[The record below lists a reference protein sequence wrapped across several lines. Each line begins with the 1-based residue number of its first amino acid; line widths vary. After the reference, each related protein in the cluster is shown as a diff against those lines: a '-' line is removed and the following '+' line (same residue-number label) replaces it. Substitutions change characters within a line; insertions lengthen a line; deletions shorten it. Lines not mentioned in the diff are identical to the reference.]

1 MSGVNRGSQGVGMKF
16 LRTVSIWVFCALM
29 GATAVAEDIDL
40 FQGVNPDN
48 AATVDILV
56 VMDNAARANSSAEK
70 CPPPKQVKNPEG
82 KDSWVFETPFGIH
95 QCALASVVSQLPD
108 TQVRLGVMMFRGP
121 QTQKYSN
128 GTVTGCGYTSN
139 GGCVVFPMTR
149 LDVTGKAA
157 FLDWLSRWD
166 TNNSNEGSVDISASN
181 VTVAGALQEA
191 YAYLK
196 GNGSQGLSEEIYSQ
210 SALYEPG
217 VNECD
222 SSAYLVYI
230 GTSWDQNGQP
240 RDAVEAGNALYNEG
254 SVTPAKRANPPE
266 DAQTNPLIGR
276 QVRTV
281 CKPKGAGGQ
290 TTISPDDV
298 SSFTATNTSAR
309 VNFSWVG
316 VAGADSYVIRRY
328 QKASPGSKFVF
339 QKAFSTFPTTEAC
352 FDQPGVA
359 GVYQYSIVA
368 SLEGQESSEVYI
380 VGRNNQRREF
390 SLSGGVPTDSDCNQ
404 VSPGTD
410 FETEILSPEK
420 HPQASGA
427 YQYADEWT
435 RYLRNQLG
443 IRTYTVG
450 LINKDECF
458 ASYPGIMT
466 SMAIEGGGEY
476 FETYDFEGIEN
487 ALGNIFSQILATN
500 SVFASV
506 SLPISVNTE
515 DTFLNQVYIGMFRP
529 DGDGRPRWH
538 GNLKAYQ
545 LGFEGD
551 ELRLKD
557 ADDGRAIA
565 SSSTGFIDACARSFW
580 TPQSGSDYW
589 PTDEDFYAN
598 CLPEGRASQDGPD
611 GQIVEKGGAGY
622 GLRQANFSNRNIW
635 TYNPSTQGLASFD
648 TGLFS
653 SYSATAKA
661 SMFGVT
667 ESAEVDPIV
676 IWARGAYNITG
687 SEDDDDFVSLGSTR
701 PSIHGDVI
709 HSRPKAIDFNET
721 NVDSA
726 SAVVVF
732 YGAND
737 GTLRA
742 INGNL
747 PDGNAD
753 LIAGKAPGEE
763 IWSFLPPEFYPE
775 LKRLRDNEVPIDF
788 EGIARCVPPAGETE
802 GPCEPKPYGMDGPVS
817 AFING
822 EPGDVDYRVIIYATM
837 RRGGRMIYAFD
848 VTDIP
853 AGDDPTLVWRFGCN
867 DSGAAGQ
874 VVSCTHSGLDAEIG
888 QTWSSPQPTTLANGT
903 PVVIFGGGYDEC
915 EDIDSVGSSCLAGT
929 RGGFVYVV
937 HAETGVI
944 LRKFSLADS
953 LGGGEVARPVPADV
967 IVVPADDESGTL
979 AYVYASDLGGNVYRI
994 SAANGQPISNSQ
1006 PNSWELRR
1014 IARLGCTPSDGTHC
1028 NRKFFYP
1035 PDVIRPLSGG
1045 FVLLLGSGDREKP
1058 LPSETYPNASAVSNY
1073 FFAIYDDP
1081 QNVDVKKPQLSE
1093 LQDDF
1098 SCNGA
1103 YVCMNALAPV
1113 TMGQT
1118 EAAAQQDANNNYFAG
1133 WRLALRPSE
1142 QTVTTTITVLG
1153 TSIFSTHTPETPES
1167 YVSCEANLGTARAY
1181 QVNYATGQGAGSDN
1195 QRSAEIEGGG
1205 LPPSPVA
1212 GLVKIGDEVVPF
1224 VIGANARSA
1233 LEAALPGEGAF
1244 PREPKGKRYW
1254 YIQR

>member
-1 MSGVNRGSQGVGMKF
+1 MKF
-16 LRTVSIWVFCALM
+16 LLKFSTLVFCAAI
-29 GATAVAEDIDL
+29 GTTALAEDIDL

-56 VMDNAARANSSAEK
+56 VMDNAARASSSAEP
-70 CPPPKQVKNPEG
+70 CPVPKQVKNPQG
-82 KDSWVFETPFGIH
+82 QISWVYGTPFGIH

-121 QTQKYSN
+121 QTQKYTN
-128 GTVTGCGYTSN
+128 GTVTDCVDGYSSN
-139 GGCVVFPMTR
+139 GGCAVFPMTR
-149 LDVTGKAA
+149 LDTNGKAA

-166 TNNSNEGSVDISASN
+166 TGAANRNKGSVNIAASN

-196 GNGSQGLSEEIYSQ
+196 GSGAQGLSNEVYSQ
-210 SALYEPG
+210 PALYQPG
-217 VNECD
+217 EDECD
-222 SSAYLVYI
+222 ASAYLVYI

-240 RDAVEAGNALYNEG
+240 RDAVEAGDALYNTDP
-254 SVTPAKRANPPE
+254 SIASAKRANPPE
-266 DAQTNPLIGR
+266 DAQSNPLIAR

-281 CKPKGAGGQ
+281 CKPKG
-290 TTISPDDV
+290 
-298 SSFTATNTSAR
+298 NTSGTTNPPSPVASFSASSVSPTR

-316 VAGADSYVIRRY
+316 SEGADSYVVSRY
-328 QKASPGSKFVF
+328 KKRSTGNRFDFEKQFI
-339 QKAFSTFPTTEAC
+339 TFPTTTDC

-359 GVYQYSIVA
+359 GTYQYSIA
-368 SLEGQESSEVYI
+368 SSLEGQKATEVFVLTNNGKAREFNLGGGVAESSCDQASAGSE
-380 VGRNNQRREF
+380 
-390 SLSGGVPTDSDCNQ
+390 T
-404 VSPGTD
+404 
-410 FETEILSPEK
+410 ETEILEPEK
-420 HPQASGA
+420 HPQANGA

-435 RYLRNQLG
+435 RYLKNRLG
-443 IRTYTVG
+443 VRTYTVG

-458 ASYPGIMT
+458 ASYPGVMT
-466 SMAIEGGGEY
+466 SMAVEGGGEY
-476 FETYDFEGIEN
+476 FESYDFEGIED

-529 DGDGRPRWH
+529 DGEARPRWQ

-545 LGFEGD
+545 LGFEGE

-557 ADDGRAIA
+557 ADNGRAIA

-580 TPQSGSDYW
+580 TPANGSDYW
-589 PTDEDFYAN
+589 PNNDFYAN
-598 CLPEGRASQDGPD
+598 CLPEGRAMQDGPD

-622 GLRQANFSNRNIW
+622 GLRQSDATARNIQ
-635 TYNPSTQGLASFD
+635 TYNPATGQLASFE
-648 TGLFS
+648 TSLFS
-653 SYSATAKA
+653 SYSDAAKMSLFDVA
-661 SMFGVT
+661 DVT
-667 ESAEVDPIV
+667 EVSPII
-676 IWARGAYNITG
+676 IWAEGQFNVTGGADADG
-687 SEDDDDFVSLGSTR
+687 FLPLGDTR
-701 PSIHGDVI
+701 SSIHGDVI

-721 NVDSA
+721 DDDNS

-747 PDGNAD
+747 PDGLAD
-753 LIAGKAPGEE
+753 SIAGEAPGEE
-763 IWSFLPPEFYPE
+763 IWAFLPPEFYPE
-775 LKRLRDNEVPIDF
+775 LKRLRDNSVPIDF
-788 EGIARCVPPAGETE
+788 EGIPRCEPQEGETQ
-802 GPCEPKPYGMDGPVS
+802 GPCRPKPYGMDGPVS
-817 AFING
+817 AYISG
-822 EPGDVDYRVIIYATM
+822 DPGDGNYRAIIYATM

-848 VTDIP
+848 VSDI
-853 AGDDPTLVWRFGCN
+853 ADGTNPTLAWRFGCN
-867 DSGAAGQ
+867 DSGVAGQ
-874 VVSCTHSGLDAEIG
+874 VVSCTHSGLGAKIG
-888 QTWSSPQPTTLANGT
+888 QTWSSPQPATLADGT

-915 EDIDSVGSSCLAGT
+915 EDTDSLLSACASGT
-929 RGGFVYVV
+929 RGSYVYIL

-944 LRKFSLADS
+944 LREFSLAAS
-953 LGGGEVARPVPADV
+953 IGTGEVARPVAADV
-967 IVVPADDESGTL
+967 IVVPDKDESGTL
-979 AYVYASDLGGNVYRI
+979 AYAYVTDLGGNVYRL
-994 SAANGQPISNSQ
+994 SAANGQAIRNSQ
-1006 PNSWELRR
+1006 PNSWELIR
-1014 IARLGCTPSDGTHC
+1014 IARLGCTSSDSANC

-1045 FVLLLGSGDREKP
+1045 LVLLLGSGDREKP
-1058 LPSETYPNASAVSNY
+1058 LPAETYPNAAAVQNY
-1073 FFAIYDDP
+1073 FYALYDDP
-1081 QNVDVKKPQLSE
+1081 LNEDAKKPQLSE
-1093 LQDDF
+1093 LPGDF
-1098 SCNGA
+1098 SCPGN
-1103 YVCMNALAPV
+1103 YICMNALAPV
-1113 TMGQT
+1113 TMAQT
-1118 EAAAQQDANNNYFAG
+1118 DAAAQQDALNNYYAG

-1142 QTVTTTITVLG
+1142 QTVTSTITVLG

-1167 YVSCEANLGTARAY
+1167 AVSCEANLGTARAY
-1181 QVNYATGQGAGSDN
+1181 QVNYATGQGAGSNN

-1212 GLVKIGDEVVPF
+1212 GLVKVGNEVVPF